1 MPLLTALFDL
11 HGTATR
17 KQALRVFAV
26 LLVAIAVAMLV
37 ERLAPDYSRF
47 VVPLV
52 GFVYV
57 WWWATAVRRLHDAG
71 RSGVWALALCVPVLG
86 LLASLM
92 VLFLRAD
99 RPFNGGLA
107 GLQLAGSLGLVLLT
121 LLSASRLTWAPYW
134 APAVSMKPTLS
145 AGDYLAVRHLGAAAL
160 LRGDLVVFR
169 HPVSGEAHIHRL
181 IGLAGDVVAMQGG
194 QLVLNGQTLPQEDAG
209 VLQEIYGTQGP
220 LGSLPRCSN
229 TVVGVGAIC
238 ETDLRSETLPE
249 GRSYRVANIEDGGF
263 ADDIGPFTVPEGQ
276 MFLLGDNR
284 DDSADSRFA
293 QAAGGLGFVPLEN
306 VIGRVTRVIFSSAGS
321 SPWAVWA
328 WRSDRIFRSVE

>member
-26 LLVAIAVAMLV
+26 LLAAVAVAMMV
-37 ERLAPDYSRF
+37 ERLAPAYSRF

-71 RSGVWALALCVPVLG
+71 RSGVWALALAVPGLGVVVSLVVL
-86 LLASLM
+86 L
-92 VLFLRAD
+92 LRAG

-107 GLQLAGSLGLVLLT
+107 GVQLAGSLGLVLLT
-121 LLSASRLTWAPYW
+121 LLAASRLAWAPYW
-134 APAVSMKPTLS
+134 APADSMKPTLS
-145 AGDYLAVRHLGAAAL
+145 AGDYLAVRHLGADAFT
-160 LRGDLVVFR
+160 RGDLVVFR
-169 HPVSGEAHIHRL
+169 HPVSGEAHVKRL

-194 QLVLNGQTLPQEDAG
+194 QVVLNGQTLPQLEAG
-209 VLQEIYGTQGP
+209 VLQEIYGTHSP
-220 LGSLPRCSN
+220 MGSLPRCSN

-249 GRSYRVANIEDGGF
+249 GRSYLVANVEDGGF

-306 VIGRVTRVIFSSAGS
+306 VIGRVTRVIFSSAGT

>member
-17 KQALRVFAV
+17 KQALRVFVV
-26 LLVAIAVAMLV
+26 LLVAVAVAMLV
-37 ERLAPDYSRF
+37 ERLVPDYSRF

-71 RSGVWALALCVPVLG
+71 HSGIWALALAVPGFG
-86 LLASLM
+86 LAASSV

-99 RPFNGGLA
+99 RPFNSGLA

-121 LLSASRLTWAPYW
+121 LLSASRLAWAPYW
-134 APAVSMKPTLS
+134 APAESMKPALS
-145 AGDYLAVRHLGAAAL
+145 AGDYLAVRHLAPDAMA
-160 LRGDLVVFR
+160 RGDIVVFR
-169 HPVSGEAHIHRL
+169 HPVTGEAHVKRL

-194 QLVLNGQTLPQEDAG
+194 QIVLNGETLAQEDAG
-209 VLQEIYGTQGP
+209 VLQEVFGAQGP

-229 TVVGVGAIC
+229 AVVGVGAIC

-249 GRSYRVANIEDGGF
+249 GRRYRVANIEDGGF

-276 MFLLGDNR
+276 MFMLGDNR

-328 WRSDRIFRSVE
+328 WRKDRIFRLVE

>member
-1 MPLLTALFDL
+1 
-11 HGTATR
+11 
-17 KQALRVFAV
+17 
-26 LLVAIAVAMLV
+26 
-37 ERLAPDYSRF
+37 
-47 VVPLV
+47 
-52 GFVYV
+52 
-57 WWWATAVRRLHDAG
+57 
-71 RSGVWALALCVPVLG
+71 
-86 LLASLM
+86 
-92 VLFLRAD
+92 
-99 RPFNGGLA
+99 
-107 GLQLAGSLGLVLLT
+107 VLLT

-145 AGDYLAVRHLGAAAL
+145 AGDYLAVRHLGTAAL

-328 WRSDRIFRSVE
+328 WRKDRIFRSVE

>member
-26 LLVAIAVAMLV
+26 LLVAVALAILV
-37 ERLAPDYSRF
+37 ERLAPGYSRV

-71 RSGVWALALCVPVLG
+71 HSGVWALALAVPGFG
-86 LLASLM
+86 LAASLA

-107 GLQLAGSLGLVLLT
+107 GLQIAGSLGLLLVT
-121 LLSASRLTWAPYW
+121 LLSVSRLAWAPYW
-134 APAVSMKPTLS
+134 APAESMKPALS
-145 AGDYLAVRHLGAAAL
+145 AGDYLAVRHFAPDSLA
-160 LRGDLVVFR
+160 RGDIVVFW
-169 HPVSGEAHIHRL
+169 HPVSGEPHVKRL
-181 IGLAGDVVAMQGG
+181 IGLARDVVAVQGG
-194 QLVLNGQTLPQEDAG
+194 QIVLNGQILAQEDAG
-209 VLQEIYGTQGP
+209 VLQEIYGDQGP
-220 LGSLPRCSN
+220 QGSLPRCSN
-229 TVVGVGAIC
+229 AVVGVGGIC
-238 ETDLRSETLPE
+238 ETALRSETLPD
-249 GRSYRVANIEDGGF
+249 GRSYLVANIEDGSF

-306 VIGRVTRVIFSSAGS
+306 VIGRVSRVIFSSAGT
-321 SPWAVWA
+321 SPWAVWS

>member
-26 LLVAIAVAMLV
+26 LLVAVAVAMLV
-37 ERLAPDYSRF
+37 ERLVPSYSRF

-52 GFVYV
+52 GFAYV
-57 WWWATAVRRLHDAG
+57 WWWGTAVRRLHDAG
-71 RSGVWALALCVPVLG
+71 HSGIWALVLVVPGFG
-86 LLASLM
+86 LAASIV

-99 RPFNGGLA
+99 SPFNGGLA

-121 LLSASRLTWAPYW
+121 LLSASRLVWAPYW
-134 APAVSMKPTLS
+134 APAESMKPALS
-145 AGDYLAVRHLGAAAL
+145 AGDYLAVRHLAPDSL
-160 LRGDLVVFR
+160 VRGDIVVFR
-169 HPVSGEAHIHRL
+169 HPVSGEAHVKRL
-181 IGLAGDVVAMQGG
+181 IGFAGDVVAVQGG
-194 QLVLNGQTLPQEDAG
+194 QIVLNGQILAQEDAG
-209 VLQEIYGTQGP
+209 VLQEIYGAQGH

-229 TVVGVGAIC
+229 AVVGVGGIC
-238 ETDLRSETLPE
+238 ETVLRSETLPE
-249 GRSYRVANIEDGGF
+249 GRSYRVANIEDGSF

-306 VIGRVTRVIFSSAGS
+306 VIGRVSRVIFSSAGT

-328 WRSDRIFRSVE
+328 WRKDRIFRSVE

>member
-1 MPLLTALFDL
+1 MALLTALFDL

-26 LLVAIAVAMLV
+26 LLAAVAVAMLV
-37 ERLAPDYSRF
+37 ERLAPAYSRF
-47 VVPLV
+47 IVPLV

-71 RSGVWALALCVPVLG
+71 RSGVWALALAVPGLG
-86 LLASLM
+86 LFVSLV
-92 VLFLRAD
+92 VLLFRAG

-121 LLSASRLTWAPYW
+121 LLAASRLAWAPYW
-134 APAVSMKPTLS
+134 APADSMKPTLS
-145 AGDYLAVRHLGAAAL
+145 AGDYLAVRHLGTDAL
-160 LRGDLVVFR
+160 TRGDLVVFR
-169 HPVSGEAHIHRL
+169 HPVSGEAHVKRL

-194 QLVLNGQTLPQEDAG
+194 QVVLNGQTLPQHDAG
-209 VLQEIYGTQGP
+209 VLQEVYGTHSP
-220 LGSLPRCSN
+220 MGSLPRCSN

-249 GRSYRVANIEDGGF
+249 GQSYRVANVEDGGF

-306 VIGRVTRVIFSSAGS
+306 VIGRVTRVIFSSAGA
-321 SPWAVWA
+321 SPWVVWA